1 MHKFVGARPRG
12 NYTFVLFD
20 ILFRTANMNKGMVFM
35 ETAFEPRNCKVA
47 LLSGGTS
54 GEREIS
60 IASGK
65 STSKALMDSGF
76 QVTNLDPSNKED
88 LKTLID
94 GDFDVAFLVLHGRK
108 GEDGVIQ
115 GFLDLIDLPYTGSGV
130 WSSSTAMNKA
140 RSKVFYRQ
148 EGIPTPQSVTI
159 RKDIYR
165 DPSEIIDLLGEK
177 CVVKPSTEGSSLGVF
192 IVEGREQ
199 LAKAMNDVFE
209 YDDQALVERYVK
221 GRELTVAV
229 LGNDDPD
236 VLPVIE
242 IVPKNDSY
250 DFESKYQPGG
260 SEHICPANLPEEVAL
275 KVQDY
280 AKRAHKALSCAGVSR
295 SDFLVEEDGSC
306 WILET
311 NTLPGMTSTSLL
323 PDAARAVGISFEELC
338 TLMVKNALGAE

>member
-1 MHKFVGARPRG
+1 MS
-12 NYTFVLFD
+12 
-20 ILFRTANMNKGMVFM
+20 KGMVFM
-35 ETAFEPRNCKVA
+35 ETAFDPRNCKVA

-65 STSKALMDSGF
+65 STFKALVDSGF
-76 QVTNLDPSNKED
+76 QITNLDPANKED

-115 GFLDLIDLPYTGSGV
+115 GFLELIDLPYTGSGV
-130 WSSSTAMNKA
+130 WASSTAMNKA
-140 RSKVFYRQ
+140 RSKVFYQQ

-159 RKDIYR
+159 FKDVHP
-165 DPSEIIDLLGEK
+165 DPSEVIELVGEK

-192 IVEGREQ
+192 IVEGEEQ
-199 LAKAMNDVFE
+199 LATAMIDVFK

-229 LGNDDPD
+229 LGNDDP
-236 VLPVIE
+236 VALPVIE

-260 SEHICPANLPEEVAL
+260 SEHICPANLPEEITL

-338 TLMVKNALGAE
+338 VLMVKNALGVE